1 MTLSFTTRRLLTA
14 SLFIAFAAPVAH
26 AQTALD
32 DVMKA
37 KVIKVAVQTDA
48 APYGYVGTDLK
59 PIGLDIDLANYI
71 GKKMGVA
78 VELVNVVSASRIPS
92 LQTKKADIV
101 IATLGKNAEREKV
114 IDFTAAYAPFYRCG
128 ARRDGRPR
136 ADENGPAHGGH
147 QAL

>member
-1 MTLSFTTRRLLTA
+1 MTLSFTTRRLFSAAFFT
-14 SLFIAFAAPVAH
+14 AFAASFVAPVAQ

-37 KVIKVAVQTDA
+37 KLIKVAVQTDA

-59 PIGLDIDLANYI
+59 PIGLDVDLANYI
-71 GKKMGVA
+71 GKKLGVA

-114 IDFTAAYAPFYRCG
+114 IDFTAAYAPFY
-128 ARRDGRPR
+128 
-136 ADENGPAHGGH
+136 
-147 QAL
+147 QAIFGLNSTR